1 MQNEERNKQERLA
14 IQGKYN
20 LAMGIQLA
28 REDFEREIEEI
39 GQDDSLPSMSP
50 EQEEQFFT
58 VIHAAQARIKAKKR
72 RKAIRKKLIQFGAAA
87 AAILILVPTIAMN
100 VSASRTVIS
109 NYVIQNFG
117 DYSALRYDKEN
128 NALPPFGW
136 RSEYYPQWIPDGYHI
151 FSVNFD
157 HPGDYIWYIN
167 DADRQFQFSVL
178 NFADLPL
185 VNSEDREEEEI
196 IINGRQAF
204 LYVSEDMR
212 QTSLV
217 LPLSDVVLR
226 IDGMIPVS
234 QIIKIAEAIKFE

>member
-39 GQDDSLPSMSP
+39 AQDDSLPTMPP
-50 EQEEQFFT
+50 EKVERFFT
-58 VIHAAQARIKAKKR
+58 MIHAEQARIRAQKL
-72 RKAIRKKLIQFGAAA
+72 RKAVRKKFIQLGVTAAV
-87 AAILILVPTIAMN
+87 ILIFVPAIAMN
-100 VSASRTVIS
+100 VSASRTAIS

-136 RSEYYPQWIPDGYHI
+136 RSEYYPRWVPDGYQI
-151 FSVNFD
+151 SSVNFD

-167 DADRQFQFSVL
+167 DAGKKIEFCVL
-178 NFADLPL
+178 NFANRPL
-185 VNSEDREEEEI
+185 VNSEDRQGEEI
-196 IINGRQAF
+196 VINGRQAF

-212 QTSLV
+212 QAALV
-217 LPLSDVVLR
+217 LPLSNVLLK
-226 IDGMIPVS
+226 IEGTLPDNQLI
-234 QIIKIAEAIKFE
+234 QIAESIEFE